1 MIRRIVFIFVLFIS
15 LTVSGQNVKKDSFYV
30 ANWNLENLYD
40 VSDDTLKN
48 DDEFLPGSVKRWND
62 ERYDHK
68 INNITKVI
76 NFMNHGC
83 GPDILAME
91 EVENINVVKK
101 LIYNM
106 RDRDYIVA
114 HRDSPD
120 RRGIDVALLYDRNI
134 FTIDS
139 LAALHVE
146 LPDSNPTRDILH
158 VVLIHKMSKEKI
170 HIYVNHWP
178 SRTGGEERSNINRVT
193 AAEVLRKSLDT
204 LAQTSHNSNV
214 IILGDFNDEPN
225 NESVEKILD
234 AKDFEC
240 KKQSKN
246 IFLNLAYK
254 KFLNNEGSYL
264 YKGKFDMID
273 QIIISS
279 TFLDGKKSEY
289 DCNSFEVIKPPFMV
303 FEEGKRKG
311 GAIPTYEG
319 NKYIGGFSD
328 HFPVGAKFIFKNKK

>member
-1 MIRRIVFIFVLFIS
+1 MIRRIVFILVLLIS
-15 LTVSGQNVKKDSFYV
+15 LTVNGQIVKKDSFYV

-40 VSDDTLKN
+40 TEDDTLKN
-48 DDEFLPGSVKRWND
+48 DEEFLPGSDKRWNN

-68 INNITKVI
+68 INNITRVL
-76 NFMNHGC
+76 NYMNHGC
-83 GPDILAME
+83 GPDIIAME

-106 RDRDYIVA
+106 RDHDYIVA

-120 RRGIDVALLYDRNI
+120 RRGIDVALMYDRNV
-134 FTIDS
+134 FKIDS

-146 LPDSNPTRDILH
+146 LPNGNPTRDILH
-158 VVLIHKMSKEKI
+158 VVLIHKKDKEKF

-178 SRTGGEERSNINRVT
+178 SRTGGVEKSNINRL
-193 AAEVLRKSLDT
+193 AAASVLKKSLDT
-204 LAQTSHNSNV
+204 LAQTSPKSKV

-225 NESVEKILD
+225 NESVEKILG
-234 AKDFEC
+234 AEDFDC

-246 IFLNLAYK
+246 AFLNLAYK
-254 KFLNNEGSYL
+254 KFSNEEGSYL

-279 TFLDGKKSEY
+279 TLIDGKKFKY
-289 DCNSFEVIKPPFMV
+289 DCNSFEIIKPPFIV
-303 FEEGKRKG
+303 FEEGNRKG

-319 NKYIGGFSD
+319 NKYIGGYSD
-328 HFPVGAKFIFKNKK
+328 HFPIGAKFIYRKNK